1 MLSVNSN
8 ISSKSVQLALLHSG
22 RSAKDAMEK
31 LASGTRISRAADDAA
46 GVAISGRMTSEVRG
60 LSQAVRNASDA
71 IALAQ
76 TAEGALSEI
85 SEILQRMREL
95 SVQSASGTYSD
106 GDRASMAS
114 EFDSLSTEI
123 RRIRSTTT
131 WAGISILD
139 GSAGASGVLN
149 FQIGSGASVSLS
161 HTFGDASHYNSQQS
175 FASPT
180 DSFSP
185 ASSAA
190 DVSSRRAI
198 LDAQFSLISGQIQGI
213 ANGSA
218 EIVATAPVNSSV
230 SHTPVQVFPASS
242 GAANKHVAPIVGSND
257 YAVGDTVSFAVHQ
270 AGETPVTFSFEV
282 TKVTALGSNKITGLK
297 LVGSDQEILQP
308 LTPDESSWFGES
320 ERISLYTDPVA
331 GAVSIRLTAPNVFT
345 IEGSTQSAGA
355 DFSVSY
361 LSQANDGTSTPEGSV
376 SRGPLA
382 PSYYAD
388 ISTAQGAS
396 NALGVIDAQIAS
408 ITSARLSASSTTAFD
423 QVLER
428 LDLMRDLAVQS
439 QALTIGGL
447 ATQDSSS
454 SSISIIDRDLDGV
467 SSERGALGAFVN
479 RLNHAISSLSRTAT
493 NLEASRSRIKDADFA
508 TSAAQLARA
517 QILQQAGT
525 EMLAQ
530 ANQTPEL
537 VLSLLG

>member
-1 MLSVNSN
+1 MLAVNTN
-8 ISSKSVQLALLHSG
+8 ILSKRVQLALLSSG
-22 RSAKDAMEK
+22 RSARDAMET

-46 GVAISGRMTSEVRG
+46 GVAISGRMTAEVRG

-85 SEILQRMREL
+85 GEILQRMREL
-95 SVQSASGTYSD
+95 SVQSASGTYSNS
-106 GDRASMAS
+106 DRASMAS

-131 WAGISILD
+131 WAGMSILD
-139 GSAGASGVLN
+139 GSAGASGALN
-149 FQIGSGASVSLS
+149 FQIGSVASVSLS

-180 DSFSP
+180 ESFSP
-185 ASSAA
+185 APSAVE
-190 DVSSRRAI
+190 VSSRRAI

-218 EIVATAPVNSSV
+218 EIDATAPVNSSV
-230 SHTPVQVFPASS
+230 SHTPIQVFPASS

-308 LTPDESSWFGES
+308 LTADESSWFGES
-320 ERISLYTDPVA
+320 ERISLYTDPIA

-361 LSQANDGTSTPEGSV
+361 LSQASDGTSTPEGSV

-396 NALGVIDAQIAS
+396 NALDVIDAQIAS
-408 ITSARLSASSTTAFD
+408 ITSARLSASSSTAFD
-423 QVLER
+423 QVLEK

-439 QALTIGGL
+439 QALAIGGL

-493 NLEASRSRIKDADFA
+493 NLEASRSRIMDADFA
-508 TSAAQLARA
+508 TSTAQLARA

-525 EMLAQ
+525 AMLAQ